1 MLRLLGSLSS
11 RTPLR
16 ETKPSKMAKELF
28 GTDGIRG
35 IPGEYPLDDQTLYWI
50 GRSIGGYLRLGNE
63 HPRVLIGTDTRESG
77 AHIAS
82 EIAAGLAEEGIT
94 NSFAGIITTP
104 GVACLVRKEGFAA
117 GVVISASHNPY
128 HDNGVKLFAGSGMKF
143 PDEIESRIET
153 EILQHRNGRPPA
165 PSPRRLMPD
174 RKLDEDYLEFLRTCR
189 IPGASLSGLNV
200 VLDCAN
206 GAASSLAPA
215 LFRSLGANVITIHD
229 KPDGRNINANCGS
242 LYPETL
248 QKSVLEARAAL
259 GVAFDGDAD
268 RAMFV
273 SASGRIVDGDG
284 VLLIAA
290 RYLRSTEKLKGNA
303 VVGTTMTNLGLE
315 RALAAEGLALVRV
328 PVGDRY
334 VLEEMLRG
342 GANLGGEQS
351 GHVIF
356 LDDATTGDGLL
367 TALKV
372 ASMVALLGPLDEL
385 VKDLKVYPQTILN
398 VKVRA
403 KPPLD
408 SLPEVSQA
416 LNAATRA
423 LGGSGRVV
431 VRYSGTEPKA
441 RVMVEAE
448 RNEDVQLW
456 AERLA
461 NALKSALGA

>member
-1 MLRLLGSLSS
+1 MS
-11 RTPLR
+11 
-16 ETKPSKMAKELF
+16 KELF

-35 IPGEYPLDDQTLYWI
+35 IPGEYPLDDQTLYWA
-50 GRSIGGYLRLGNE
+50 GRSIGGYLRLLNE

-77 AHIAS
+77 THIAS
-82 EIAAGLAEEGIT
+82 EIAAGLANEGIH
-94 NSFAGIITTP
+94 NSFAGVITTP

-128 HDNGVKLFAGSGMKF
+128 HDNGIKLFAGSGMKF
-143 PDEIESRIET
+143 PDGIEEQIET
-153 EILQHRNGRPPA
+153 EILRHRNGQAPA
-165 PSPRRLMPD
+165 PTVRLTPD
-174 RKLDEDYLEFLRTCR
+174 TQFDEDYLEFLRGCM
-189 IPGASLSGLNV
+189 IPGANLYGLKV

-215 LFRSLGANVITIHD
+215 LFRSLGAKVIAIHD
-229 KPDGRNINANCGS
+229 NPDGRNINANCGS
-242 LYPETL
+242 LYPQDL
-248 QKSVLEARAAL
+248 QQRVPKAGAAL

-273 SASGRIVDGDG
+273 TSSGRVVDGDG
-284 VLLIAA
+284 VLLAAA
-290 RYLRSTEKLKGNA
+290 RYLRSVGKLRGKA

-315 RALAAEGLALVRV
+315 RALAAEGLTLLRV

-334 VLEEMLRG
+334 VLEEMLRS

-367 TALKV
+367 TALKI
-372 ASMVALLGPLDEL
+372 ACLVALQGPLDEL
-385 VKDLKVYPQTILN
+385 VKDLKMYPQTILD

-403 KPPLD
+403 KPPLE
-408 SLPEVSQA
+408 SLPEVSRT
-416 LNAATRA
+416 LHDATRA
-423 LGGSGRVV
+423 LGDSGRVV
-431 VRYSGTEPKA
+431 LRYSGTEPKA

-448 RNEDVQLW
+448 RAEDVQHW
-456 AERLA
+456 AELLA
-461 NALKSALGA
+461 SAVRAAVGS